1 MDQDVSR
8 YDVFISYSHEDAK
21 KYGENAI
28 QLIKDMIEADLH
40 DSVCRP
46 LVFLDSEALKFG
58 DEWHAKIMDKLNECR
73 VFICLLSENYLNSS
87 YCTRERLW
95 WEKKEIWQGRLRQT
109 TLPVYYIRLDKDPDP
124 LNDDRRQVRDLFGFQ
139 MNAKPWFE
147 EGANEVKKAYLE
159 ERITELKK
167 AVQDRLSRTIAAA
180 GFNTVFPEPSKSFVG
195 RIVEL
200 RELREICK
208 NQQYPIIEGGAGVG
222 KSELATVYAY
232 GYADE
237 YPQGRFLI
245 HMEGKKNWEEAVI
258 SLVKD
263 PDTGID
269 VQEELE
275 ISDEDMKK
283 ESKDLHR
290 LIVRKLFARA
300 KEGGLLLLL
309 DNVDDASLFN
319 DQRLQEFSIR
329 TIPPTIHMIATTR
342 HKLEFHK
349 LYRAKAY
356 PIENLDD
363 DASFELFCEIGE
375 NRYPFCTKPILDRTS
390 DPEYAAVM
398 EIIHLLEG
406 HVWSME
412 IIAGQIAL
420 NYKNGVTF
428 RMKLSMLKEQFSIN
442 DDGYLRRNVAENPE
456 ELLQATLDILK
467 KCENGDVIVQL
478 AYFAAMLAPDGKK
491 TAILRACWNKLF
503 SDVKF
508 RERSED
514 TFKYAYNHLW
524 QYNLIHGEN
533 DDKMHRL
540 TQAALKQIMKDEG
553 IFDEFVGK
561 LTDVMVQTS
570 VISYDA
576 WLETISATPEIAV
589 CLQSEYPK
597 FFSVLLSPGA
607 WIRMLTV
614 NWKDVGKVGNP
625 STLLIDMCPWDKL
638 NGLDWERLLCIQPQF
653 ADKCQWDKLD
663 KQDWIRLLC
672 IQPRFAENCP
682 EDFFDKLE
690 SRQLE
695 EILRMQPQLADKC
708 PLDQLESFE
717 WADLLREQPR
727 FADRCNKWDVFSGE
741 EWVWILQNQPQ
752 FADKCHWDKL
762 DQSKWI
768 SILRVQPQIID
779 KNPDALNYFSWD
791 KLNIKDW
798 IHLLRDQP
806 QFAGKFSKWE
816 RMHWCDLL
824 LCQPQFADKCDKW
837 DKLSDRNW
845 CRLLCFR
852 PQFADKCDK
861 WDKLDGSDWVILLC
875 RQPQFADKCDKWDKL
890 DGSNW
895 VTLLRR
901 QPQFADRCPWDKLD
915 GENWSVLLQEQ
926 PQFANRCQWN
936 KLDSGN
942 WSRLLSLQPQFA
954 DRCDKWDRI
963 IWSLLLRTQP
973 QFADR
978 CDKWD
983 KIGGKSWCLLLS
995 KQPQF
1000 ANKCSWE
1007 KLKGEDWAMLL
1018 LKQPQFSEK
1027 CPSAL
1032 LRRVVAG
1039 DKLTGEDWN
1048 KILRLCPSFADK
1060 CPQDILGNI
1069 IAGRAGDDETIDNHV
1084 HKKSGDGHRLFYRRI
1099 HEQRRGTE
1107 RNKRDH

>member
-1 MDQDVSR
+1 MDQEGGR

-46 LVFLDSEALKFG
+46 LVFLDSEALGYG

-95 WEKKEIWQGRLRQT
+95 WERKEIQNGRLRKD
-109 TLPVYYIRLDKDPDP
+109 TLPVYFIRLDKAPFS
-124 LNDDRRQVRDLFGFQ
+124 DDRRQVRDLFGFQ
-139 MNAKPWFE
+139 MMENAVPWFDK
-147 EGANEVKKAYLE
+147 GKNDVAKSYLKE
-159 ERITELKK
+159 CIETLKN
-167 AVQDRLSRTIAAA
+167 AVHKNLSRVMTAEKS
-180 GFNTVFPEPSKSFVG
+180 FNTINPPPTISFVG
-195 RIVEL
+195 RILEL
-200 RELREICK
+200 KELREICAC
-208 NQQYPIIEGGAGVG
+208 NQYPIIEGGAGVG

-245 HMEGKKNWEEAVI
+245 HMEGKKNWEEVVL

-263 PDTGID
+263 PKTGSRI
-269 VQEELE
+269 QKRLELA
-275 ISDEDMKK
+275 DEDLQK
-283 ESKDLHR
+283 EPKELHR
-290 LIVRKLFARA
+290 LIVEKIFERAEHGRLLF
-300 KEGGLLLLL
+300 LL
-309 DNVDDASLFN
+309 DNVDDASLF
-319 DQRLQEFSIR
+319 QERKLLDFSLKEG
-329 TIPPTIHMIATTR
+329 IPHNIHMIATTR
-342 HKLEFHK
+342 HQLEFPNDK
-349 LYRAKAY
+349 CRAKAFHLG
-356 PIENLDD
+356 NLDD
-363 DASFELFCEIGE
+363 DASFELFCEIGQ
-375 NRYPFCTKPILDRTS
+375 NFFPFCRQPILDQNS
-390 DPEYAAVM
+390 DPEYKAMM

-412 IIAGQIAL
+412 IIAGQMAEKYADGL
-420 NYKNGVTF
+420 TFQKKLASLKKN
-428 RMKLSMLKEQFSIN
+428 LSIKGDEQSW
-442 DDGYLRRNVAENPE
+442 RNSAENLAA
-456 ELLQATLDILK
+456 LLLPTLDLLRGK
-467 KCENGDVIVQL
+467 ENGAAIVGL
-478 AYFAAMLAPDGKK
+478 ACFAALLAPDNKK
-491 TAILRACWNKLF
+491 KDILHACWDEYSANAGFEDEDIDAF
-503 SDVKF
+503 SF
-508 RERSED
+508 
-514 TFKYAYNHLW
+514 AYNHLAR
-524 QYNLIHGEN
+524 YHLLHNSDGI
-533 DDKMHRL
+533 DKMHRL
-540 TQAALKQIMKDEG
+540 TQVALKQIMKKDET
-553 IFDEFVGK
+553 FDEHLQK
-561 LTDVMVQTS
+561 LVSVMIRTS

-607 WIRMLTV
+607 WSRMLT
-614 NWKDVGKVGNP
+614 GNP
-625 STLLIDMCPWDKL
+625 STLLINMCPWDKL

-861 WDKLDGSDWVILLC
+861 WDKLDGSDWVILLG
-875 RQPQFADKCDKWDKL
+875 RQPQFAYKCDKWDKL
-890 DGSNW
+890 DGSDW

-926 PQFANRCQWN
+926 PQFANRCPWN

-978 CDKWD
+978 CGKWD
-983 KIGGKSWCLLLS
+983 EMGGKSWCLLLS

-1018 LKQPQFSEK
+1018 LKQPQFSEN
-1027 CPSAL
+1027 CPW
-1032 LRRVVAG
+1032 
-1039 DKLTGEDWN
+1039 DKLTGEDWS

-1069 IAGRAGDDETIDNHV
+1069 IAGRVRDDETIDNHV